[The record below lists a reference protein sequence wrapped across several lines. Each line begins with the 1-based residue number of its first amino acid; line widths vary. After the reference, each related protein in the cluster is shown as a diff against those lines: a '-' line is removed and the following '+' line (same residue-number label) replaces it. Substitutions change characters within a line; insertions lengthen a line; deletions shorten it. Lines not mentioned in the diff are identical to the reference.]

1 MAETKANIHPSVVI
15 EEGAKIAADVK
26 IGPFCFIGRDV
37 ELKAGCT
44 LESNVIL
51 KGKLQVDENVKIF
64 SFAVIGCE
72 DSEITIGEKTHVREF
87 VQIGAQESL
96 DGKSKKIIIGANNF
110 IMGYVQILSGVAL
123 GDFCI
128 VTNAVRLYENV
139 KCDERVIIGGLS
151 TVEANNK
158 IGTGVM
164 IGGAS
169 VVASDIPPFM
179 LVEGNKATIK
189 GLNVIGLRRRLE
201 NKGDIE
207 EIKAVFKKILGDGA
221 DKILAQEIADTNPN
235 EFIQK
240 LASFV
245 ASSNIKQRAV

>member
-1 MAETKANIHPSVVI
+1 MEEKKANIHPSVVI
-15 EEGAKIAADVK
+15 EKGAKIAHDVK

-51 KGKLQVDENVKIF
+51 KGSLRVGKNVKIF
-64 SFAVIGCE
+64 SFTVIGCE
-72 DSEITIGEKTHVREF
+72 DSEIVIGEKTHIREF
-87 VQIGAQESL
+87 TQIGAQESIN
-96 DGKSKKIIIGANNF
+96 GENRKIIIGANSF
-110 IMGYVQILSGVAL
+110 IMGYVQILGGVEL

-128 VTNAVRLYENV
+128 VTNAVRLLENV
-139 KCDERVIIGGLS
+139 KCEEKVIIGGLS
-151 TVEANNK
+151 TIEANNK

-169 VVASDIPPFM
+169 VVTTDIPPFM

-189 GLNVIGLRRRLE
+189 GLNIIGLRRRLE
-201 NKGDIE
+201 KKGDIE

-235 EFIQK
+235 EFIKK

-245 ASSNIKQRAV
+245 ASSNL

>member
-1 MAETKANIHPSVVI
+1 MQNIHPTTII
-15 EEGAKIAADVK
+15 EAGASIAPDVT
-26 IGPFCFIGRDV
+26 IGPFCFIGKDV
-37 ELKAGCT
+37 VLKAGCT
-44 LESNVIL
+44 LESNIIL
-51 KGKLQVDENVKIF
+51 KGKLQVDEDVKIF
-64 SFAVIGCE
+64 SFAVIGS
-72 DSEITIGEKTHVREF
+72 DASNVHIGTKTHIREF
-87 VQIGAQESL
+87 VQIGTQDISK
-96 DGKSKKIIIGANNF
+96 KSKKIVIGANNF
-110 IMGYVQILSGVAL
+110 LMGYVQIFGGVTL

-128 VTNAVRLYENV
+128 ITNAVRLHENV
-139 KCDERVIIGGLS
+139 TCEERVIIGGLS

-235 EFIQK
+235 EFIQR
-240 LASFV
+240 LSSFV
-245 ASSNIKQRAV
+245 ASSNL

>member
-1 MAETKANIHPSVVI
+1 VSDKKLNIHKSTIV
-15 EEGAKIAADVK
+15 EHGAKIASDVT
-26 IGPFCFIGRDV
+26 IGPFCFIDKDV
-37 ELKAGCT
+37 ELKSGCT

-51 KGKLQVDENVKIF
+51 KGKVSVGANVKIF
-64 SFAVIGCE
+64 SFAVIGSD
-72 DSEITIGEKTHVREF
+72 DSEIHIGEKTHIREF

-96 DGKSKKIIIGANNF
+96 DNKKIVIGANNF
-110 IMGYVQILSGVAL
+110 LMGYVQILSGVEL

-128 VTNAVRLYENV
+128 ITNAVKLYENV
-139 KCDERVIIGGLS
+139 RCEERVIIGGLS
-151 TVEANNK
+151 TIEANNK

-169 VVASDIPPFM
+169 VVNSDIPPFM

-201 NKGDIE
+201 KKGDIE
-207 EIKAVFKKILGDGA
+207 EIKGVFKKILGDGA
-221 DKILAQEIADTNPN
+221 DKILAQEIADTNTN
-235 EFIQK
+235 EFIKK

-245 ASSNIKQRAV
+245 ASSNI

>member
-1 MAETKANIHPSVVI
+1 MAETKTNIHPSVVI
-15 EEGAKIAADVK
+15 EDGAKISSDVK
-26 IGPFCFIGRDV
+26 IGPFCYIGKDV
-37 ELKAGCT
+37 ELRSGCT

-51 KGKLQVDENVKIF
+51 KGRLSVGENVKIF

-72 DSEITIGEKTHVREF
+72 DSEIAIGEKTHIREF
-87 VQIGAQESL
+87 VQIGAQNSTDEQNN
-96 DGKSKKIIIGANNF
+96 KIIIGANNF
-110 IMGYVQILSGVAL
+110 IMGYVQILGGVEL

-151 TVEANNK
+151 TIEANNK

-245 ASSNIKQRAV
+245 ASSNIKQRVV